1 MFDLG
6 NNIFLSEADLEFR
19 ASRSSG
25 PGGQNVNKVNT
36 RVTVF
41 FDVAG
46 FEAFSDYQKKKVL
59 TRLATRASHEGVV
72 HVVSQK
78 FRTQRA
84 NRKKAAERLVELLR
98 EALKPA
104 KIRRKTRVPARLREK
119 RLADKKKRGKLKQLR
134 TEKIN
139 LE

>member
-6 NNIFLSEADLEFR
+6 NNIFLSETDLEFR

-36 RVTVF
+36 RITVF

-46 FEAFSDYQKKKVL
+46 FEGFSDYQKKRVL
-59 TRLATRASHEGVV
+59 SHLATRASHEGVV

-78 FRTQRA
+78 FRTQKA
-84 NRKKAAERLVELLR
+84 NKNKATERLVELLR
-98 EALKPA
+98 EALKPP
-104 KIRRKTRVPARLREK
+104 KIRRKTRIPARVKEK
-119 RLADKKKRGKLKQLR
+119 RLADKKKRAKLKQLR
-134 TEKIN
+134 TGKIN